1 MKTGE
6 LIRWKE
12 DVRLPDT
19 SITGLKSA
27 RENVGIVINI
37 AWTGNW
43 VWVKWPNLENLQ
55 LCRKNALE
63 LA

>member
-1 MKTGE
+1 MKTGD

-12 DVRLPDT
+12 NARLPDT
-19 SITGLKSA
+19 SIAGPKSA
-27 RENVGIVINI
+27 REDVGIVINL
-37 AWTGNW
+37 AWTGNF

-63 LA
+63 HA